1 VIRIRRSDER
11 GLARHGW
18 LESRFTFSFAEYHDP
33 RHMGFRAL
41 RVINEDRVQPGQGF
55 GTHGHRDMEI
65 LTWVLEGALEHAD
78 SLGTRSQI
86 RPGELQRMTAGTG
99 VTHSEYNA
107 SREERVH
114 FLQIWLLPER
124 AGLAPGYQQR
134 AFPREERRD
143 RLQLAAS
150 RDGRD
155 GSLIVHQDAELYLAE
170 LAPGQRI
177 AHRLRPGRHAWVQV
191 ARGSLALGGEPLAA
205 GDGAAVSDQAQLE
218 LEGSSAGELLL
229 FDLA

>member
-1 VIRIRRSDER
+1 MS
-11 GLARHGW
+11 
-18 LESRFTFSFAEYHDP
+18 
-33 RHMGFRAL
+33 
-41 RVINEDRVQPGQGF
+41 
-55 GTHGHRDMEI
+55 
-65 LTWVLEGALEHAD
+65 
-78 SLGTRSQI
+78 
-86 RPGELQRMTAGTG
+86 AGTG

-114 FLQIWLLPER
+114 FLQIWILPER

-170 LAPGQRI
+170 LAPGKRV

-191 ARGSLALGGEPLAA
+191 SRGSLALDGEPLAA

-218 LEGSSAGELLL
+218 LEGSTAGELLL

>member
-1 VIRIRRSDER
+1 MITRRPSGER
-11 GLARHGW
+11 GHANHGW
-18 LESRFTFSFAEYHDP
+18 LDTSHTFSFAGYRDP
-33 RHMGFRAL
+33 RHTGFRDL
-41 RVINEDRVQPGQGF
+41 LVINEDRVAPGRGF
-55 GTHGHRDMEI
+55 GAHSHDNMEI
-65 LTWVLEGALEHAD
+65 ISYVLEGALEHRD
-78 SLGTRSQI
+78 SLGTGSII
-86 RPGELQRMTAGTG
+86 RPGDVQRMTAGTG

-107 SREERVH
+107 SRDERVH
-114 FLQIWLLPER
+114 FLQIWILPER

-155 GSLIVHQDAELYLAE
+155 GSLIVHQDVELYLAE
-170 LAPGQRI
+170 LAPGQRMT
-177 AHRLRPGRHAWVQV
+177 HRLRPGRHAWLQV
-191 ARGSLALGGEPLAA
+191 ARGSVEMDGEALAA

-218 LEGSSAGELLL
+218 LEGSTSAELLL